1 MTHNFDDPID
11 RRASDSLKWRRYPED
26 VLPLWVA
33 DTDFRAPGAVLTAL
47 HRRVG
52 HGVFGYGEVLP
63 EVRQAVLDYLAER
76 YAWRVQPQEI
86 IFLPGVIPGFNMAC
100 RAVSAP
106 GDGVLVQTPVYPPIL
121 EAAGHA
127 GLVRDEMQLTRQSD
141 GQYGIDFAAFEAAIT
156 PRTRI
161 FILCNPHNPV
171 GRVFRRDEL
180 ERMAEI
186 CLRRG
191 VIICA
196 DEIHCDLIYGGNRH
210 LPIASLDPEVARR
223 TITLMAPSKT
233 YNIPGLHCALAVVQ
247 DADLRARFKAA
258 RAGLVPDVNVLG
270 LVAAGAAYRHG
281 QAWLADL
288 LVYLEANR
296 DWLYQAVHSR
306 LPGLR
311 MTRPEGTFLA
321 WIDCREANLPDNPYQ
336 FFLEHAR
343 VALSDG
349 ATFGRGGQGFV
360 RLNFG
365 CRRATLVEAVERM
378 ATALRTYAR

>member
-1 MTHNFDDPID
+1 MTHDFDAPID
-11 RRASDSLKWRRYPED
+11 RRASDSVKWRRYPED

-33 DTDFRAPGAVLTAL
+33 DADFRAPAAVLSAL
-47 HRRVG
+47 HRRVE

-76 YAWRVQPQEI
+76 YAWRVQPEEV

-121 EAAGHA
+121 EAARHA
-127 GLVRDEMQLTRQSD
+127 GLTRDEMQLTQQPD

-156 PRTRI
+156 ARTRI

-171 GRVFRRDEL
+171 GRVFRRAEL

-191 VIICA
+191 VILCA
-196 DEIHCDLIYGGNRH
+196 DEIHCDLVYDGQRH

-247 DADLRARFKAA
+247 DAELRARFKAA

-270 LVAAGAAYRHG
+270 LVATGAAYRHG

-288 LVYLEANR
+288 LAYLQANR

-311 MTRPEGTFLA
+311 MSRPEGTFLA
-321 WIDCREANLPDNPYQ
+321 WIDCRQAGIPGNPYQ
-336 FFLEHAR
+336 FFLERAR
-343 VALSDG
+343 VALGDG
-349 ATFGRGGQGFV
+349 ASFGRGGEGFV

-365 CRRATLVEAVERM
+365 CRRATLMEAVQRM
-378 ATALRTYAR
+378 EAALKAYGQ